1 MSSETIQR
9 QSHAVGLQSTKLIH
23 AIHAIKC
30 VVSDFVEVS
39 ETKAHEIGAMAM
51 LNCNILKFIEAKR
64 LKYDVKMFGEPHRVA
79 MKIVKD
85 DEFQSV
91 HIYQVEVRRRA

>member
-1 MSSETIQR
+1 MSSKTIQR

-23 AIHAIKC
+23 AIHAIRC
-30 VVSDFVEVS
+30 VLSDFVEVS

-51 LNCNILKFIEAKR
+51 PNCNIMKFLWAKR
-64 LKYDVKMFGEPHRVA
+64 PKYDVKMFGDPHRMA
-79 MKIVKD
+79 MKIVND

-91 HIYQVEVRRRA
+91 QIYQVEVRRRA